1 MSHIEKITGELR
13 ALTTGVDRAQTLAA
27 AADNQT
33 QEAALRA
40 AGAGFAAVAAGL
52 ARIRDAISTIRGGLG
67 GLATTIGEAT
77 KTTSAVPQGASAHE
91 TITGLAPVQ
100 HTIDGIHDTAAAT
113 IAQVDQTRQL
123 VTTVLHGGQPGPL
136 VQSLESI
143 KQVLTLI
150 VARTTTARQ
159 TVETAVAEARQLGSA
174 GN

>member
-13 ALTTGVDRAQTLAA
+13 ALATGVDRAQALAS
-27 AADNQT
+27 AADNQA
-33 QEAALRA
+33 QEVALRA

-52 ARIRDAISTIRGGLG
+52 TRVRDGISAVRGGLG

-77 KTTSAVPQGASAHE
+77 TTTAAVPQEASPHE
-91 TITGLAPVQ
+91 TITGLTPVQ
-100 HTIDGIHDTAAAT
+100 NACDGIRDTAAAT
-113 IAQVDQTRQL
+113 IAQVRETRQL

-143 KQVLTLI
+143 TQVLSL
-150 VARTTTARQ
+150 VAQRTATARQ
-159 TVETAVAEARQLGSA
+159 AVETAIGEARQLGSA